1 LPFLSP
7 SLVPNAAV
15 PDGPPSTL
23 VVNDRGVPPAVKL
36 STDSLPFNSKDVET
50 TGRARTSFGRTQRN
64 RGVAD
69 ASDPS
74 SGQWTLIGPQVA
86 VGADLKNSLPG
97 VDWGKNGRTL
107 VLAIS
112 TRCHF
117 CTDSA
122 PFFKRIDKER
132 PKDLK
137 LVAVLPQPVE
147 QSRKYLDGQGVLV
160 DEVRQAPPESIGVVG
175 TPTLLL
181 VDARGKV
188 SDVWRG
194 KLQPDDEEK
203 VIATLRGNVSGR

>member
-1 LPFLSP
+1 MSVNERAEQGAATRPTRIETLANVMTIVVSVVLSVVLVKQFLLPP
-7 SLVPNAAV
+7 
-15 PDGPPSTL
+15 
-23 VVNDRGVPPAVKL
+23 
-36 STDSLPFNSKDVET
+36 
-50 TGRARTSFGRTQRN
+50 RARRAANQG
-64 RGVAD
+64 
-69 ASDPS
+69 
-74 SGQWTLIGPQVA
+74 VA
-86 VGADLKNSLPG
+86 VGASLKNSLPG

-137 LVAVLPQPVE
+137 LLAVLPQPVE
-147 QSRKYLDGQGVLV
+147 ESRKYLDGEGVHV
-160 DEVRQAPPESIGVVG
+160 DDVRQAAPESIGVVG

-181 VDARGKV
+181 VDGRGKV

-194 KLQPDDEEK
+194 KLQPDDEQR
-203 VIATLRGNVSGR
+203 VIASLRGNTSVR

>member
-1 LPFLSP
+1 MPMRDRAESGATTRPTRIETLANIMTIVVSGIL
-7 SLVPNAAV
+7 SLVLV
-15 PDGPPSTL
+15 KQFLLPP
-23 VVNDRGVPPAVKL
+23 
-36 STDSLPFNSKDVET
+36 
-50 TGRARTSFGRTQRN
+50 RARRF
-64 RGVAD
+64 
-69 ASDPS
+69 AS
-74 SGQWTLIGPQVA
+74 PQVA
-86 VGADLKNSLPG
+86 VGAELKNSLPG

-112 TRCHF
+112 TQCHF

-147 QSRKYLDGQGVLV
+147 ESRKYLDGVGVLV
-160 DEVRQAPPESIGVVG
+160 DEVRQATPESIGVVG

-194 KLQPDDEEK
+194 KLQPGDEEK
-203 VIATLRGNVSGR
+203 VIARLRGNASGR

>member
-1 LPFLSP
+1 MPTHDRAESGATTRPTKIETLANVMTVVVSVILSVVLVKQFLLPP
-7 SLVPNAAV
+7 
-15 PDGPPSTL
+15 
-23 VVNDRGVPPAVKL
+23 
-36 STDSLPFNSKDVET
+36 
-50 TGRARTSFGRTQRN
+50 RARR
-64 RGVAD
+64 VA
-69 ASDPS
+69 S
-74 SGQWTLIGPQVA
+74 PQVA
-86 VGADLKNSLPG
+86 VAANLKNSLPG

-122 PFFKRIDKER
+122 PFFKRIYKER

-147 QSRKYLDGQGVLV
+147 ESRKYLDGEGVHV
-160 DEVRQAPPESIGVVG
+160 DEVRQAAPESIGVAG

-203 VIATLRGNVSGR
+203 VIATLRGNVSAR

>member
-1 LPFLSP
+1 MLVHDRAESGATTRPSGIETLANLTTIVVSVILSVVLVKQFLLPP
-7 SLVPNAAV
+7 RTRRVAGA
-15 PDGPPSTL
+15 
-23 VVNDRGVPPAVKL
+23 
-36 STDSLPFNSKDVET
+36 ET
-50 TGRARTSFGRTQRN
+50 
-64 RGVAD
+64 
-69 ASDPS
+69 
-74 SGQWTLIGPQVA
+74 A
-86 VGADLKNSLPG
+86 VGASLKDSLPG

-137 LVAVLPQPVE
+137 LVAVLPQPIE
-147 QSRKYLDGQGVLV
+147 ESRKYLDGEGVLV

-203 VIATLRGNVSGR
+203 VIAALRASASR